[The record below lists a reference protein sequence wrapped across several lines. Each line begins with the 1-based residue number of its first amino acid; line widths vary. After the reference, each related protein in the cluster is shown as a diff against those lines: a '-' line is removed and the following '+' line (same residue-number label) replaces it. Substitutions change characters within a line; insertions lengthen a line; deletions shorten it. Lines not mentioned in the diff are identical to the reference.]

1 MPADEKKAAE
11 LIYTLVEQ
19 IKPLRKIN
27 EIYYRESYQ
36 DYQVVLDDHYHT
48 ELREKLIVE
57 FLATN
62 NPDLK
67 REIVGRLQNPM
78 KYEEWEDP
86 STPQS
91 KGDNDEGIVI
101 DDEP

>member
-1 MPADEKKAAE
+1 MPADEKKVAE
-11 LIYTLVEQ
+11 FIFNLIEE
-19 IKPLRKIN
+19 IKSPKKIT

-36 DYQVVLDDHYHT
+36 DYQVILGEHWHT
-48 ELREKLIVE
+48 ELREKLIIDY
-57 FLATN
+57 FATN

-86 STPQS
+86 STPN
-91 KGDNDEGIVI
+91 KGDNEEGIVI